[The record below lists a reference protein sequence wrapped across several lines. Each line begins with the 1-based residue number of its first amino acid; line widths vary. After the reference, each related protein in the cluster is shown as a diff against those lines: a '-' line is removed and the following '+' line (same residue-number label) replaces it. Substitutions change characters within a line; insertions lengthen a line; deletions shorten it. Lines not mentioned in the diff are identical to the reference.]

1 MKVINLETGSPDVL
15 RAMSVLKNELVT
27 ERYKGTKQIKII
39 HGYGSTGVGGGA
51 IKNATHKALKEYMRT
66 GTIRA
71 FCPGEKFGPFAM
83 EGREIVSKYPMLK
96 SDSDWARANDGI
108 TVVVLR

>member
-1 MKVINLETGSPDVL
+1 MKTINLEAGFPNVE
-15 RAMSVLKNELVT
+15 RAMSVPKNELVT
-27 ERYKGTKQIKII
+27 ERYKGSKQVKIV
-39 HGYGSTGVGGGA
+39 HGYGSTGAGGGA
-51 IKNATHKALKEYMRT
+51 IKQACHKALKEYIRT

-71 FCPGEKFGPFAM
+71 FCPGEKFGPFSA
-83 EGREIVSKYPMLK
+83 EGREIVAKYPMLK